1 MTRVASESRPL
12 RRRLTLRAALALTF
26 TALLAVTGG
35 ATILIVTVF
44 MRTVP
49 TYASSVSFTVSST
62 DPAQGPSPSAT
73 AADGADMMTQ
83 PTGLTLRS
91 AGDILTTSLI
101 VSIIVLVVIV
111 AAGAIIA
118 WIMTGRM
125 LRPLQAVNAAAQR
138 AGNGAFDHR
147 IGLGGP
153 HDEVRDLADTFDEML
168 ERLERSFA
176 ASQRFAANASH
187 ELQTPLATT
196 QTMLEVA
203 LADPDA
209 SAAELRAVSER
220 VLETNRRSVETVSA
234 LLDLAELE
242 HREIDG
248 HPTDLAG
255 LARAAVQEESA
266 DIAARGLT
274 VRDDLPQL
282 PLRARG
288 DAVLLRQAI
297 SNIVRNAVRHNVDRG
312 WLRLSGSA
320 GADGI
325 VLVVEN
331 TGATLDASTVASL
344 AEPFVRA
351 AGRIARGE
359 GHGLGLAIVDSIMRA
374 HGGELRLRAREGGGL
389 VAELV
394 LPTAVSASAPD
405 AAGTRAMKP

>member
-1 MTRVASESRPL
+1 MRASSESTPPQ

-26 TALLAVTGG
+26 TSLLALTGG

-49 TYASSVSFTVSST
+49 TYESSMSFTVTST
-62 DPAQGPSPSAT
+62 DPAADPSPTTT
-73 AADGADMMTQ
+73 AADGANMMTQ

-118 WIMTGRM
+118 WVMAGRM

-138 AGNGAFDHR
+138 AGSGAFDHR

-209 SAAELRAVSER
+209 SAAELRAVSAR

-242 HREIDG
+242 QRTVDG

-255 LARAAVQEESA
+255 LARAAVQEQSA

-274 VRDDLPQL
+274 VHDDLPEIAL
-282 PLRARG
+282 VLG
-288 DAVLLRQAI
+288 DEVLLRQAI
-297 SNIVRNAVRHNVDRG
+297 SNIVRNAVRHNVDHG
-312 WLRLSGSA
+312 WVRLTGSA

-325 VLVVEN
+325 VLAVEN
-331 TGATLDASTVASL
+331 TGAALDTSTVASL

-351 AGRIARGE
+351 AGRIARDE
-359 GHGLGLAIVDSIMRA
+359 GHGLGLAIVDSVMRA
-374 HGGELRLRAREGGGL
+374 HGGELRLRARAGGGL
-389 VAELV
+389 VAELG
-394 LPTAVSASAPD
+394 LP
-405 AAGTRAMKP
+405 AAGPAALSDATEPHSTRP